1 MGNKLSMHI
10 IEIDGSIYRVF
21 DYKQT
26 IEDEEPFYQNNAYV
40 IKTQLRH
47 MVLPFRGEMNDFSN
61 LLLPDTLPGI
71 YQHPKTKALEIR
83 GPRTRAEKAKY
94 DPKNVVNL
102 LNQKDLSRYSEN
114 MFRDMQLEHKASGDI
129 FMPEVHDDDD
139 YTSKLLKT
147 FISAKQISF
156 GDYGARLERLSATK
170 GDGSTGNARNN
181 AKRALSNNRSMS
193 ASKTVYF
200 ATGFDGELA
209 LIIRDKPNC
218 PNPAL
223 RPGEQMVIYP
233 TSEPFKIENLVS
245 VNDVASRVSAGNYD
259 AEDDMDDTDFDGL
272 DE

>member
-1 MGNKLSMHI
+1 MANKLSMYI

-21 DYKQT
+21 DYHQT
-26 IEDEEPFYQNNAYV
+26 IADGEPFYQNNAYV

-47 MVLPFRGEMNDFSN
+47 IVLPFRGELKN
-61 LLLPDTLPGI
+61 LGMIFHPDTVPGI
-71 YQHPKTKALEIR
+71 YQNPKTKELQIR
-83 GPRTRAEKAKY
+83 GPRSKSERAKY
-94 DPKNVVNL
+94 DPKNIVNL
-102 LNQKDLSRYSEN
+102 LNQKDLSRYSES

-129 FMPEVHDDDD
+129 FMPEIHDDDD

-156 GDYGARLERLSATK
+156 GDYGSRLERLSATK

-193 ASKTVYF
+193 ASKTVFF

-245 VNDVASRVSAGNYD
+245 VNDVAARVSTGNYD
-259 AEDDMDDTDFDGL
+259 AEDDDPDFDAL
-272 DE
+272 DD